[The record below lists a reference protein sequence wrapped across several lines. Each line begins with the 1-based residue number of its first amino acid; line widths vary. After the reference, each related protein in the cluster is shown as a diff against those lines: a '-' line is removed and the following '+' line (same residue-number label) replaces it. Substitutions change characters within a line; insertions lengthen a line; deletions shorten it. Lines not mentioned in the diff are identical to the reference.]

1 MRLLLCL
8 GALLASAHTYHSSI
22 AQVEYIAARRAI
34 EVMVFLH
41 TEDLER
47 LFQEQHGRQANFE
60 PAADAF
66 VQRFLQKAFVVRDA
80 QGRPVPQKWVGL
92 ELKVHFAVAYFE
104 LPAPQGP
111 ARWTLTNRIFLDRL
125 PDQLNTAQIKL
136 DGKPV
141 RELVFD
147 RSVRPATQPLL
158 P

>member
-1 MRLLLCL
+1 MRALLCL
-8 GALLASAHTYHSSI
+8 GVLVASAHTYHSSI
-22 AQVEYIAARRAI
+22 AQVEYIAARRAV
-34 EVMVFLH
+34 EVIVFLH

-60 PAADAF
+60 PAAEVF
-66 VQRFLQKAFVVRDA
+66 VQRFLQKAFLIRDA
-80 QGRPVPQKWVGL
+80 QGRSVPQKWVGL

-125 PDQLNTAQIKL
+125 PDQVNTVQIKL
-136 DGKPV
+136 DGQPV
-141 RELVFD
+141 RELVFH
-147 RSVRPATQPLL
+147 RSSRLATQPLL